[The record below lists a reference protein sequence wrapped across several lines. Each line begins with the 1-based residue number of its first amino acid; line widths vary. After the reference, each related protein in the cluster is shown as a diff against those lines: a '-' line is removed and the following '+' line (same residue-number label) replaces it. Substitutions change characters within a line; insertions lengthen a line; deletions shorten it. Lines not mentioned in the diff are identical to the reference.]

1 MKEELDK
8 VLKAINE
15 IEKDETLS
23 VDAKLVVLNVLK
35 GKVFELQSDIKTV
48 ENNKNFYENGFKK
61 ESK

>member
-61 ESK
+61 QSK

>member
-61 ESK
+61 

>member
-8 VLKAINE
+8 VLKAIDE

-61 ESK
+61 QSK